1 MRQQPPHGDDKPD
14 VCQQTPNEPTRCR
27 GWHSSAEQRQRR
39 QGHDQRAKPLAGQ
52 HDAAEVF
59 AQRFDGEIVRPMD
72 AVPLLLLFG
81 RPRLAVE
88 DFVEQRIGG
97 IAGEDPVLA
106 EPQPAAK
113 GCGQQEHDGMP
124 PGIVMRSRDWWSR
137 DSLRAR
143 DQSRLYDRTAI
154 QTRQWQQHEQRGRI
168 FRGHGPA
175 GQIAGQGEW
184 T

>member
-14 VCQQTPNEPTRCR
+14 VAKQAPNQSGGVGILACPGQTRMSAPPNEK
-27 GWHSSAEQRQRR
+27 RQRR
-39 QGHDQRAKPLAGQ
+39 QGHDQRAEPLAGQ

-59 AQRFDGEIVRPMD
+59 AQRFGGEIVGAMD
-72 AVPLLLLFG
+72 AVPLLLFFG

-113 GCGQQEHDGMP
+113 GCGEHEHHRGP
-124 PGIVMRSRDWWSR
+124 YEPAASHCAPRC
-137 DSLRAR
+137 SLRSAADVVRRISVRRHAAGKLAR
-143 DQSRLYDRTAI
+143 
-154 QTRQWQQHEQRGRI
+154 
-168 FRGHGPA
+168 
-175 GQIAGQGEW
+175 
-184 T
+184 